1 MADLDIPIAG
11 RMYRV
16 ACEDGQEE
24 NLARAGRFLS
34 DEAELLREQ
43 FGDRFGALPESR
55 VLLMASLMLG
65 DRFRAKLD
73 AEAAG
78 GAFAPE
84 AAPQVPPPQDPAL
97 GARVAELEAEL
108 AAAREAEAAAL
119 AALEDAAAA
128 AISPAIRRTRAA
140 ADEDEEASEDEDAP
154 QDEEA

>member
-16 ACEDGQEE
+16 ACEDGQER
-24 NLARAGRFLS
+24 NLARAGRFVAE
-34 DEAELLREQ
+34 EAELLREQ
-43 FGDRFGALPESR
+43 FGDRFAALPESR

-73 AEAAG
+73 GEAAG
-78 GAFAPE
+78 AAPE
-84 AAPQVPPPQDPAL
+84 TESPQPGGSDDPAL

-119 AALEDAAAA
+119 AALEDAAARVRLMA
-128 AISPAIRRTRAA
+128 GEIAA
-140 ADEDEEASEDEDAP
+140 ASDEEEEAPEDEDAP